1 MSNKLKT
8 QKSILILP
16 NGCFV
21 FSKSV
26 CFKDLKNY
34 VVYNINL
41 DNSSIWIKKQDNDNT
56 IIKENIELFGY
67 RNKFKVQ

>member
-8 QKSILILP
+8 QKFISILP

-26 CFKDLKNY
+26 SFKNLKNY
-34 VVYNINL
+34 TVYNINL
-41 DNSSIWIKKQDNDNT
+41 DNSSIWIKNQTNNNT
-56 IIKENIELFGY
+56 MIEENIELFGY